1 MNALALGLTAWL
13 LAAEPAPAVN
23 EDSHDFVF
31 LAEARPVLVRVQVR
45 IAGRP
50 LQAARDD
57 FMKHLFAHLDLDGDG
72 VLNKEEV
79 ERVPSPNQLL
89 GGGFAALIGASG
101 APKRDTLDADKD
113 GKVTPA
119 ELSAYYRKNGFA
131 LFQFQ
136 LNPKDNAARAQLA
149 YLGGARPDPEVA
161 AVSKAIFT
169 RLDAD
174 KDGKLSAEEL
184 AAAPEALLRL
194 DENEDEI
201 VTVAEMVP
209 DAKPPSAMAMMA
221 GRAKPSGTDNTI
233 VVPIPTPGRVPAELA
248 RHMQQ
253 RYGSGKKDKKLDRK
267 ALGLDEATFAR
278 LDADKDGLLDADEL
292 AGFVKRAPDLCLAV
306 HFGANDKAKAPLELT
321 AVDGRMPA
329 LADKVKTRDGLLLLD
344 LGATRAEL
352 RRRDEEKGSD
362 RLMDFVRPQLVAQ
375 FKAADTD
382 GNGIL
387 DMAEAKK
394 SRFFGGIFKAMDRDN
409 DGKVTEKEFLAYL
422 DTAQDLRKRAES
434 ACATLVLRDQSR
446 GLFSLLDA
454 DGDGRLSVRE
464 MRQAPKLLRQL
475 DRQSKGHLRPEDL
488 PHIYRLTLR
497 RGPANAEN
505 NQEAII
511 IQRYL
516 GGYREEASTGRGP
529 AWFRK
534 MDRNRDGDVSRKEFL
549 FSDEQFRRLDTDGD
563 GLISVEEAE
572 NASAPSSKEASG
584 ESDKLRAK

>member
-13 LAAEPAPAVN
+13 IAAEPPPAVKG
-23 EDSHDFVF
+23 DTQDFVF

-45 IAGRP
+45 IDGRP

-79 ERVPSPNQLL
+79 ERVPAPNQLL
-89 GGGFAALIGASG
+89 GGGFAALIGATA
-101 APKRDTLDADKD
+101 APKRETLDADKD

-119 ELSAYYRKNGFA
+119 ELSAYYRKNGFE

-136 LNPKDNAARAQLA
+136 LNPNDSAARAQLA
-149 YLGGARPDPEVA
+149 YLGGAPPDPEVA
-161 AVSKAIFT
+161 AVSKAIFS

-184 AAAPEALLRL
+184 AAAPDTLLRL

-201 VTVAEMVP
+201 VTAAEMVP

-221 GRAKPSGTDNTI
+221 GRAKPSSTGGTI
-233 VVPIPTPGRVPAELA
+233 LVPIPTAGRPPTELA

-253 RYGSGKKDKKLDRK
+253 RYGNGKKESKLDRK
-267 ALGLDEATFAR
+267 ALGLDEATFAN
-278 LDADKDGLLDADEL
+278 LDADKDGLLDANEL
-292 AGFVKRAPDLCLAV
+292 NGFVKRAPDLCVTV
-306 HFGANDKAKAPLELT
+306 HFGANDKAKTPVELT
-321 AVDGRMPA
+321 TVDGRMPA

-344 LGATRAEL
+344 LGATRVQL
-352 RRRDEEKGSD
+352 HRRDEENNSD
-362 RLMDFVRPQLVAQ
+362 RLMDFVRPQLIAQ

-382 GNGIL
+382 GNGVL
-387 DMAEAKK
+387 DAAEAKK
-394 SRFFGGIFKAMDRDN
+394 GRFFGGIFKAMDRDN

-422 DTAQDLRKRAES
+422 DKAQDLRKRAEA

-475 DRQSKGHLRPEDL
+475 DRQGKGHLRPEDL

-497 RGPANAEN
+497 RGPASAEN
-505 NQEAII
+505 NQEALF

-516 GGYREEASTGRGP
+516 SGYREEASSARGP

-534 MDRNRDGDVSRKEFL
+534 MDRNRDGDVSRREFL

-572 NASAPSSKEASG
+572 KASAPSSRRIGGSEGLERK
-584 ESDKLRAK
+584 